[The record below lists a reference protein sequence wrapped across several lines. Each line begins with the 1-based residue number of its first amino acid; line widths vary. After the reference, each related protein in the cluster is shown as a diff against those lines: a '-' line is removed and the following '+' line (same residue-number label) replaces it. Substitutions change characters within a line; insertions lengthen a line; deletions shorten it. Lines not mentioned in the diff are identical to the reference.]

1 MNEQE
6 KETLSGI
13 IFQASTIRLLTDD
26 KQVLKAVDRIETL
39 VHQTILSDWE
49 PPSLKA

>member
-6 KETLSGI
+6 KETLSAI

-39 VHQTILSDWE
+39 VHQTILSSWE